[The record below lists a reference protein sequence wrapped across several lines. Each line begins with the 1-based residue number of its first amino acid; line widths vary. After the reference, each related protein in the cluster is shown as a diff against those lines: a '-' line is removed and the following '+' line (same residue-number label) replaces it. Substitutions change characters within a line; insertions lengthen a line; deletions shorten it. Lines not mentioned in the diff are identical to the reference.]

1 MVSYFG
7 PQGSFT
13 HEVALQRF
21 GTHARLEAG
30 ATIGEVFEAVK
41 SGRARRGIVPIYNST
56 AGFVNDSVDELLR
69 PDFVRSGCRINE
81 QLKKEIHLC
90 LMGRGSAK
98 RVRRVYTH
106 PVPLKHSRPWVERHY
121 PSAELIAATS
131 TSDAAKRAAAEPGA
145 AAIGS
150 EAAAARYGLRI
161 WGRVQGQQ
169 RHNETQFITF
179 SRDDTA
185 PVAPVRTAIGFGL
198 AHRPGTLAKV
208 LSTLAACRI
217 NLTRIVSRPIPGR
230 EGEYVFLV
238 DFEGD
243 QRDDSVVSALARA
256 RAATTFLRVLGTYR
270 VCPVLR

>member
-1 MVSYFG
+1 MIAYFG

-21 GTHARLEAG
+21 GERARLEAK
-30 ATIGEVFEAVK
+30 ASIGEVFEAVK
-41 SGRARRGIVPIYNST
+41 TNRARMGIVPIYNST

-69 PDFVRSGCRINE
+69 PDFARSGCRIHE

-90 LMGRGSAK
+90 LMGRGSPK
-98 RVRRVYTH
+98 RVQRVYTH
-106 PVPLKHSRPWVERHY
+106 PVPLKHSRPWVQRHY
-121 PSAELIAATS
+121 PRAELIAATS
-131 TSDAAKRAAAEPGA
+131 TSEAARRAVKEPGA

-161 WGRVQGQQ
+161 WGRVRGRH

-179 SRDDTA
+179 SKQPTH
-185 PVAPVRTAIGFGL
+185 PLTTPRTAICFGL
-198 AHRPGTLAKV
+198 AHRAGTLAAT
-208 LSTLAACRI
+208 LTTLARRGI
-217 NLTRIVSRPIPGR
+217 NLTRIVSRPIAGK

-243 QRDDSVVSALARA
+243 QTSPPVVRALRNVRA
-256 RAATTFLRVLGTYR
+256 GATFLRVLGTYQ